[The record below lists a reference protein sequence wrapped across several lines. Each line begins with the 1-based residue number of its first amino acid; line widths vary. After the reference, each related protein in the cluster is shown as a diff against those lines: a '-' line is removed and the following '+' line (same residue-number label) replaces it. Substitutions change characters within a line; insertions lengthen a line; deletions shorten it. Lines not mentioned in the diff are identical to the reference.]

1 MTYIRRNMP
10 GGAVLDEQ
18 CGGHRDVTAGSA
30 EIHRDI
36 AEFVV

>member
-1 MTYIRRNMP
+1 MP

-18 CGGHRDVTAGSA
+18 SGGHRDVTAGSA
-30 EIHRDI
+30 EIQRGI